1 MWGSLS
7 LGQFYKKIFNGKEE
21 REMKP
26 IRKIQFLSL
35 CVLLGLVS
43 TGEQSVFAQAG
54 PPLSF
59 ANNYFVRGDFTVA
72 GAQGML
78 SNFTTINGNSYAVG
92 TITVPDTNPGI
103 KPSVLTGNGSNRV
116 PANAE
121 VIAAVLYW
129 QTVEKVGVT
138 LGGPGSG
145 QNGFFRP
152 VISGGPAAPGYAI
165 SGVSLS
171 PGTNTVSWSAG
182 GCTSG
187 STGKIIRTYRANV
200 LGSLPRDASGNVSPN
215 VKYEIRV
222 PGTSSTTPI
231 AVGASLVLIYRILD
245 PNVPLN
251 SIVIYDGDYAPSNTS
266 LVMSQTM
273 QGFYDAAPNAIS
285 RLAHIVGNGKSNK
298 FETVYLNNQALPSL
312 YPKGQPPFPGYY
324 GSWDNTVW
332 TFDPTKKY
340 VSLLNP
346 VTEDSGFVTTQVVP
360 SSSMQGC
367 VSWGASIISTTV
379 KNTDGDGL
387 LDVWKKAPSGYP
399 NPGYCDAA
407 VNEGHCTPGSASWV
421 DLPGAVLGTS
431 QNPHKDVFI
440 QMDYMCSQVTG
451 GDSCAPP
458 LDGSNYSFDPRLPTD
473 PADSKNAIQKVI
485 AAYSGHGITLHV
497 NPPGTNQPNV
507 HAIAEPYCQDD
518 TSTSSASL
526 CPFPNFPG
534 TSENLGVVTWP
545 GGFNFLKSQLIDSND
560 PTNLI
565 DCATSTPPA
574 YCIPRFQPA
583 AAASK
588 HYLLLGHAVGVPE
601 WALVGGTLTN
611 VTQSGNTVAFTTL
624 SPVGVLDSI
633 GTDAN
638 GNNIPDLRCP
648 NGRVTVIGAAT
659 NPDLNGTFCIS
670 SPANPQGN
678 TFSILIGGSAM
689 KASYKLATDPNLAVA
704 PGFTGTASGVSDV
717 GGANSYISLGLWGNP
732 AFSGQNAQTS
742 PASDGQKA
750 PVIAGTI
757 MHELGHGNGLA
768 HGGPAALV
776 AQNKQSFQSVTT
788 NCKPNYMSAM
798 SYSRQVDFTPD
809 YSGGILGELNEAT
822 KTGSVNIAD
831 LTSWYVAWPLKDSSG
846 NTIVDT
852 NGNPIGSPAK
862 AFCSGLPLP
871 LSAPPSMMRVTGP
884 ANTFSFSNVANPDIN
899 FDDLIES
906 LLGADDWHNLD
917 LAQID
922 ATGADTN
929 SSGQRF
935 NGGGQRF
942 NGGGQRF
949 NGGGQRFNGGGQ
961 RFNGG
966 GQRFNGGGEIDT
978 ATVNSITRPPQN
990 LRITAEEASPRYVDL
1005 QWDAP
1010 TFGNIGAYR
1019 VYRSADAGQTFK
1031 LIATLPSTQLTY
1043 QDSNGAGAGPAC
1055 LSPGKYEYFVTAVL
1069 AGTFVGPLPLP
1080 TEGQE
1085 SVPSNTVA
1093 GEPNTPDPLTGCYTV
1108 TNFSSPASAIQGQ
1121 IVPITFTL
1129 FDDFYSTS
1137 NPVNRPAA
1145 ITKLVAIGPV
1155 GSDAACTT
1163 VTLGS
1168 VTLVTNGVPASLGA
1182 STFPAPSGGQFTFN
1196 LDTDVIPFCAGSYT
1210 FELDLDSG
1218 QKLTTTTA
1226 MQLSIDVTDS
1236 DSTPHIATVSLPKAI
1251 AGVLYS
1257 YAIPEHGGT
1266 APFIW
1271 SLVTG
1276 STAPPGLTLSGS
1288 GALSGT
1294 ATDTGTFSFTVG
1306 VQDSLGNV
1314 GTQTLSI
1321 LIVAPVAQIN
1331 QPVAPEIL
1339 LLGGVAPTLTVNGE
1353 GFYAGSQVLWNGSA
1367 LATNFVNTGQ
1377 LTVTVPGSN
1386 VASLGAASIS
1396 VANKNS
1402 ANSNVD
1408 FFQISDPVTAVS
1420 LGRTDE
1426 ATGVNPNAIIAADFN
1441 GDHKLDLAIAN
1452 GGSNTVSIFLGNGD
1466 GTFTISETP
1475 GTGGVPHSLAVGD
1488 INQDGKLDLAVA
1500 NTGDGNVSVLLGNG
1514 DGTFQAQ
1521 ATYAVGNAPV
1531 SVIAADFDRD
1541 GKLDLAA
1548 ANHNDATVS
1557 ILLGNG
1563 DGTFQVPA
1571 PSYAAVP
1578 AAAASK
1584 DVASLS
1590 VGDFNGD
1597 NKLDL
1602 AVTNPSNDTV
1612 SVLLGN
1618 GEGTFQAPVTYSTGN
1633 SGDHPV
1639 AVSAVDVNG
1648 DGKLDLAVTNLN
1660 AKNVVILLGNGNGTF
1675 TATGP
1680 VSATSGAQTGPS
1692 AIATGDF
1699 NADGKIDLAITNQGN
1714 NTVSILF
1721 GNGNGVFQ
1729 SAVEFTT
1736 GNFAEGVAAGDFIG
1750 NGRLDLAVADHGA
1763 GSVSIMLQRPQVP
1776 TNLAPGTATAS
1787 QVPLTWTASVSTTV
1801 VGYNVYR
1808 GTVAGGP
1815 YTQVNS
1821 SLVNGTTYSD
1831 TTVAP
1836 GTTYFYVVTA
1846 VDPHNLVSDRS
1857 TEVTVMTP
1865 PSQPTSLTASSI
1877 STGSVQLNWIASTT
1891 AGVTGYNVYR
1901 STSSGTGY
1909 GSITLVNGTSYTDTN
1924 LASGTTYYYVVT
1936 AVGPGNA
1943 ESVYSNEAFA
1953 TAP

>member
-1 MWGSLS
+1 MRSRLCWLKPTVKFPCLS
-7 LGQFYKKIFNGKEE
+7 V
-21 REMKP
+21 
-26 IRKIQFLSL
+26 
-35 CVLLGLVS
+35 CVLLTLLSIATQPV
-43 TGEQSVFAQAG
+43 VAQAP
-54 PPLSF
+54 PPLNF

-78 SNFTTINGNSYAVG
+78 SNFTNISGNSYAVG

-103 KPSVLTGNGSNRV
+103 KPSVITGNGSNAV
-116 PANAE
+116 PLNAE

-129 QTVEKVGVT
+129 QTVEKIGVT
-138 LGGPGSG
+138 PGQVGSG

-171 PGTNTVSWSAG
+171 SGTNTVSWSAG

-200 LGSLPRDASGNVSPN
+200 LGALPRDASGNVSPN

-222 PGTSSTTPI
+222 PGTPSTTPI

-245 PNVPLN
+245 PKIPLN

-266 LVMSQTM
+266 LITSQTM
-273 QGFYDAAPNAIS
+273 QGFYDAAHNAIS

-298 FETVYLNNQALPSL
+298 FETVYLNNQALPSF

-340 VSLLNP
+340 VNLSNP
-346 VTEDSGFVTTQVVP
+346 VTEDSASVTTQVVP

-387 LDVWKKAPSGYP
+387 VDAWKKAPRGYP

-407 VNEGHCTPGSASWV
+407 VNEGVCTPGSASWV
-421 DLPGAVLGTS
+421 DLPGAVLGTAQS
-431 QNPHKDVFI
+431 PHPDVFI
-440 QMDYMCSQVTG
+440 QLDYMCSQVN
-451 GDSCAPP
+451 A
-458 LDGSNYSFDPRLPTD
+458 DGSCTTGDGTNYSFDPSLHID
-473 PADSKNAIQKVI
+473 PNDHNYNAVQKIVN
-485 AAYSGHGITLHV
+485 AYGSHGITLHV
-497 NPPGTNQPNV
+497 NPPSANQSNF
-507 HAIAEPYCQDD
+507 HAMPEPFCQDD
-518 TSTSSASL
+518 TTTTPASL
-526 CPFPNFPG
+526 CPFPNSPG
-534 TSENLGVVTWP
+534 TSANLGVVTWP
-545 GGFNFLKSQLIDSND
+545 GGFDFLKSQLIDSND
-560 PTNLI
+560 PTNLT
-565 DCATSTPPA
+565 DCAASNPPA

-583 AAASK
+583 AAPSK
-588 HYLLLGHAVGVPE
+588 HYLLLGHAAGQAE
-601 WALVGGTLTN
+601 WALVGGSLTN
-611 VTQSGNTVAFTTL
+611 VSQSGNTVTQAGNTVTFTTS

-633 GTDAN
+633 GTDLN
-638 GNNIPDLRCP
+638 GNNIPDPTCP
-648 NGRVTVIGAAT
+648 NGRVTVIGAST

-670 SPANPQGN
+670 NPTNPLGN

-689 KASYKLATDPNLAVA
+689 KASYKLASDPNLAVA

-742 PASDGQKA
+742 PASDGQKLST
-750 PVIAGTI
+750 IAGTI

-776 AQNKQSFQSVTT
+776 AQNKQSIQSVTT

-798 SYSRQVDFTPD
+798 SHSRQVDFAPD
-809 YSGGILGELNEAT
+809 YSGGVLGELNEAT
-822 KTGSVNIAD
+822 KTGGLNIAD
-831 LTSWYVAWPLKDSSG
+831 ITSWYVAWPLKDSSG
-846 NTIVDT
+846 HTIVDT

-884 ANTFSFSNVANPDIN
+884 ANTFSFLNVANPDIN
-899 FDDLIES
+899 FDDLIED

-917 LAQID
+917 LAQLD

-1010 TFGNIGAYR
+1010 TFGSIGAYR

-1031 LIATLPSTQLTY
+1031 LIATLPSTQFTY
-1043 QDSNGAGAGPAC
+1043 QDTNGAGAGPAC
-1055 LSPGKYEYFVTAVL
+1055 LPSGRYEYFVTAVL
-1069 AGTFVGPLPLP
+1069 AGTFVGPLPQP

-1093 GEPNTPDPLTGCYTV
+1093 GEPNIPDPLTGCYTV

-1129 FDDFYSTS
+1129 FDDFYSTT

-1145 ITKLVAIGPV
+1145 VTSLVAIGPV
-1155 GSDAACTT
+1155 GSDVACTA
-1163 VTLGS
+1163 VTPGR
-1168 VTLVTNGVPASLGA
+1168 VTLVTNGVAASLGA
-1182 STFPAPSGGQFTFN
+1182 STFPAPSGGVFTFN
-1196 LDTDVIPFCAGSYT
+1196 LDTDVIPFCAGAYT

-1218 QKLTTTTA
+1218 QKLTTTSA
-1226 MQLSIDVTDS
+1226 LQLSIDVTDS

-1266 APFIW
+1266 APFTW
-1271 SLVTG
+1271 SLATG
-1276 STAPPGLTLSGS
+1276 STAPPGLTLSTS
-1288 GALSGT
+1288 GTLTGT
-1294 ATDTGTFSFTVG
+1294 ATDVGTYSFTVT
-1306 VQDSLGNV
+1306 VVDSLGNA
-1314 GTQTLSI
+1314 GSQALSI

-1339 LLGGVAPTLTVNGE
+1339 LLGGAAPTLTVNGE

-1367 LATNFVNTGQ
+1367 LVTNFVNTGQ
-1377 LTVTVPGSN
+1377 LTVTVPASN

-1408 FFQISDPVTAVS
+1408 FFQITDPVTAVS
-1420 LGRTDE
+1420 LSRTDE
-1426 ATGVNPNAIIAADFN
+1426 ATGVNPNAIITADFN

-1452 GGSNTVSIFLGNGD
+1452 GGSNTVSILLGNGD

-1488 INQDGKLDLAVA
+1488 FNQDGKLDVAVA
-1500 NTGDGNVSVLLGNG
+1500 NSSDGNVSVLLGNG

-1521 ATYAVGNAPV
+1521 ATYAVGIGPV

-1541 GKLDLAA
+1541 GKLDLAVT
-1548 ANHNDATVS
+1548 NQNDATVS

-1563 DGTFQVPA
+1563 NGTFQLPA
-1571 PSYAAVP
+1571 ASYPAVP
-1578 AAAASK
+1578 ANAAIK
-1584 DVASLS
+1584 DVASVS

-1633 SGDHPV
+1633 SGDHPA

-1675 TATGP
+1675 TATAP

-1699 NADGKIDLAITNQGN
+1699 NADGKIDLAITNQRN

-1729 SAVEFTT
+1729 APVESAT
-1736 GNFAEGVAAGDFIG
+1736 GDFAEGVAVGDFIG

-1763 GSVSIMLQRPQVP
+1763 GSVSIMLQRPQAP
-1776 TNLAPGTATAS
+1776 MNLAAGATVGQATLSWSAS
-1787 QVPLTWTASVSTTV
+1787 LSTT
-1801 VGYNVYR
+1801 
-1808 GTVAGGP
+1808 
-1815 YTQVNS
+1815 
-1821 SLVNGTTYSD
+1821 
-1831 TTVAP
+1831 
-1836 GTTYFYVVTA
+1836 
-1846 VDPHNLVSDRS
+1846 
-1857 TEVTVMTP
+1857 
-1865 PSQPTSLTASSI
+1865 
-1877 STGSVQLNWIASTT
+1877 
-1891 AGVTGYNVYR
+1891 VTGYNVYR
-1901 STSSGTGY
+1901 STTAGGGNTGY
-1909 GSITLVNGTSYTDTN
+1909 TKIVSLGKVVSYTDGTVSAGTMYYYVVTAVDPNSLESVNSNEASVTPPAPATSLTANTPTAGQVALTWTGSSTASVTGYNVYRGTTAGGPYTQIASQVAMTSYTDSLGT
-1924 LASGTTYYYVVT
+1924 GTTTYYYVVT
-1936 AVGPGNA
+1936 AVGPGNV
-1943 ESVYSNEAFA
+1943 ESVYSNEASA
-1953 TAP
+1953 TP